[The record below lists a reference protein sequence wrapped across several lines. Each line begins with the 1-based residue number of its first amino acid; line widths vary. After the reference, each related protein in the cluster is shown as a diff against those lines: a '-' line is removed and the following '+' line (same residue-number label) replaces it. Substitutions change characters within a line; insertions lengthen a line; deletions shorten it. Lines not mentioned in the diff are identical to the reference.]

1 MAFTGSLLRISGD
14 NFPLKYVFKESY
26 KVPPNRRQDLDPYRD
41 ANGLL
46 HRNTLAHTATT
57 IQFQT
62 KPMWNDDFDK
72 MMNFIRSR
80 YTNTKEKKL
89 TLTYFSPDINN
100 YMQGTFYMPD
110 VEYNMDLVDTVNNK
124 IFYLSTTLEFIE
136 Y

>member
-26 KVPPNRRQDLDPYRD
+26 KVTPNRRQDLDPYRD